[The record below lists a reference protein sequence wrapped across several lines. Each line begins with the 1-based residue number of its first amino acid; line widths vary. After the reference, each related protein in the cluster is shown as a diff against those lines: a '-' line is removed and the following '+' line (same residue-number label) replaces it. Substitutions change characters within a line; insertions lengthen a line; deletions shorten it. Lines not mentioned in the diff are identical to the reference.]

1 LAADAGAMSEKNH
14 NSAAP
19 SARMTRIAWLVCF
32 VIPML
37 ILALL
42 AVAKPAAA
50 LTARAPGATQLLA
63 PTLAAAT
70 EADAETSEEGSGEEA
85 DGSDEESED
94 EEEGEEEEF
103 APEECLLE
111 SASSRVVA
119 LPAQGKVHLTLR
131 YSMLSPAGVAVDY
144 RLAGKRGSLDLG
156 TTRRRFGSQGVLQ
169 LTTHLS
175 EAKMAKV
182 LAARSFTVELDIPA
196 APHYCWRYYG
206 MYLPDKHGGRS
217 QLSWQ
222 E

>member
-1 LAADAGAMSEKNH
+1 MPEKT
-14 NSAAP
+14 NSAAEP
-19 SARMTRIAWLVCF
+19 SARMTWITWLVCF

-37 ILALL
+37 ILTLL

-50 LTARAPGATQLLA
+50 LTAAAPGTAELLGPA
-63 PTLAAAT
+63 LAAVT
-70 EADAETSEEGSGEEA
+70 ETDAETSAEDDEEA
-85 DGSDEESED
+85 GDSDDESEG

-111 SASSRVVA
+111 SASARVVA

-131 YSMLSPAGVAVDY
+131 YSMLSPAGVAVNY

-156 TTRRRFGSQGVLQ
+156 RTRRRFGSQGVLQ

-206 MYLPDKHGGRS
+206 MYLPTKHAGRNR
-217 QLSWQ
+217 LSWQ